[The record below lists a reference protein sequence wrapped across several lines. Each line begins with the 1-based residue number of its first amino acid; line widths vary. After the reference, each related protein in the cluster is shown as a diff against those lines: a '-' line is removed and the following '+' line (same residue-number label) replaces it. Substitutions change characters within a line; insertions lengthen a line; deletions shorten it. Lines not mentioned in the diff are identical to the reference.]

1 MDADKCGLD
10 GRVQTNTLGKLTS
23 KNGVKVMDESEYLQ
37 KAKGL
42 ALASKV
48 QKALNTLKEGSKLIP
63 HSWQILL
70 TAGQI
75 LS

>member
-1 MDADKCGLD
+1 
-10 GRVQTNTLGKLTS
+10 
-23 KNGVKVMDESEYLQ
+23 MDESEYLQ